1 MICHELQTLCHC
13 ILCHKSMAMFPVWWS
28 HLKHYFVIF
37 FQFLSIVLS
46 EFPWRRSNAKKRDW
60 TLSHTW
66 QVEHGR
72 TIDRWC
78 WLTSEST
85 GLGESA
91 MSLLHTCVLDR
102 TSAWNFTLPFMALC
116 VSSEI
121 SFLEEKLLPCHI
133 FTFKCLDISTG
144 IPGFS
149 CHSTCLSCRT
159 QFGHTGENTTL
170 ESRKRGRGTGENPS
184 TIATTQQKH
193 TKTYQNTMQ
202 PFVLSDSESGL
213 DHVNRNITG
222 QFNFNNFKIKSP
234 YWKKG
239 SWNHFG
245 HPLWLS
251 CLHARKG
258 DKEHDSKAL
267 SDEINALGGHHCT
280 CDALH
285 LPRIFG
291 IGMCLGE
298 FSPERLIQRHNPEAL
313 TRYLYS
319 L

>member
-1 MICHELQTLCHC
+1 MTEIKCKETWLNF
-13 ILCHKSMAMFPVWWS
+13 KP
-28 HLKHYFVIF
+28 HL
-37 FQFLSIVLS
+37 
-46 EFPWRRSNAKKRDW
+46 
-60 TLSHTW
+60 T
-66 QVEHGR
+66 GR

-91 MSLLHTCVLDR
+91 MSLLHTCFLDR

-133 FTFKCLDISTG
+133 FTFKCLEISTG

-149 CHSTCLSCRT
+149 CNSTCLSCRT

-170 ESRKRGRGTGENPS
+170 ESHKRGRGTGENPS

-193 TKTYQNTMQ
+193 TKTQCNHLY
-202 PFVLSDSESGL
+202 SESGL

-222 QFNFNNFKIKSP
+222 QFNFNNFKIKSL

-280 CDALH
+280 CDAFH
-285 LPRIFG
+285 LPCIFG

-298 FSPERLIQRHNPEAL
+298 ISPERLIQRHNPEAL

-319 L
+319 ISHLYKSHSPYFGTFTMFTQQQTDRKEGYLTSNSERSTYSSLQLTSTWHISVATYAE